1 MKSGQKFEV
10 FRFFVASIFFGSVT
24 FIGCSHHDRNANYVD
39 DQPGGQFGDVVSQ
52 RASFDLS
59 CPRDQIAVQEIG
71 GDSFG
76 ATGCG
81 QKASYTCICMY
92 HVWTTCTKPLC
103 QMDSH
108 SRAAPSATSAAP
120 APAITYSAPTPAQ

>member
-1 MKSGQKFEV
+1 MRLGRLRSA
-10 FRFFVASIFFGSVT
+10 FFFLGSIVVV
-24 FIGCSHHDRNANYVD
+24 GCGHSDRNANYVD

-59 CPRDQIAVQEIG
+59 CPRDKIAVEEIG

-92 HVWTTCTKPLC
+92 HVWSECTKPLC
-103 QMDSH
+103 QMDAH
-108 SRAAPSATSAAP
+108 SRP
-120 APAITYSAPTPAQ
+120 APAATSTAPAIEYSAPASAPGTKL